1 MTKDNIKIRLNNF
14 ILWCKGWY
22 KHPQYTKK
30 EDIIKN
36 SNRTDFDD
44 VKMILKLDGYDVEK
58 NSEVLKILLNYID
71 DLNDMGITSRMS
83 ELRMLVWNS
92 NVEKY
97 MNWTHGDYER
107 SLLSTIREFFAY
119 SITKEHIKLNPPIYS
134 RKLYKMGFVAPTHL
148 GNSYKMCNSKVKR
161 IFNK

>member
-1 MTKDNIKIRLNNF
+1 MSLNINRLNNF
-14 ILWCKGWY
+14 ILWTKGWY
-22 KHPQYTKK
+22 RHPRYTKK

-36 SNRTDFDD
+36 SKRTDFDD
-44 VKMILKLDGYDVEK
+44 VKMILKLDGYDVKK
-58 NSEVLKILLNYID
+58 NSDVLKILLNYID
-71 DLNDMGITSRMS
+71 DLNDMGITSGMS
-83 ELRMLVWNS
+83 ELRMFVWNS
-92 NVEKY
+92 NIEKY
-97 MNWTHGDYER
+97 MNWTRGDYER
-107 SLLSTIREFFAY
+107 SLLSVIREFFAY

>member
-1 MTKDNIKIRLNNF
+1 MSLNINRLNNF
-14 ILWCKGWY
+14 ILWTKGWY
-22 KHPQYTKK
+22 RCPRYVKK

-36 SNRTDFDD
+36 SKRTDFDD
-44 VKMILKLDGYDVEK
+44 VKTILKLDGYDVK
-58 NSEVLKILLNYID
+58 NNSDVLKILLNYID
-71 DLNDMGITSRMS
+71 DLNDIGITSGMS

-119 SITKEHIKLNPPIYS
+119 SITKKHIKLNPPIYS

-148 GNSYKMCNSKVKR
+148 GNSYKMCNNKVKR

>member
-1 MTKDNIKIRLNNF
+1 MSLNINRLNNF
-14 ILWCKGWY
+14 ILWTKGWY
-22 KHPQYTKK
+22 RCPRYTKK

-36 SNRTDFDD
+36 SKRTDFDD
-44 VKMILKLDGYDVEK
+44 VKMILKLDGYNVEK

-71 DLNDMGITSRMS
+71 DLNDIGITSGMS

-119 SITKEHIKLNPPIYS
+119 SIYNLRSVLQTACTS
-134 RKLYKMGFVAPTHL
+134 
-148 GNSYKMCNSKVKR
+148 
-161 IFNK
+161 

>member
-1 MTKDNIKIRLNNF
+1 
-14 ILWCKGWY
+14 
-22 KHPQYTKK
+22 
-30 EDIIKN
+30 
-36 SNRTDFDD
+36 
-44 VKMILKLDGYDVEK
+44 MILKLDGYNVEK

-71 DLNDMGITSRMS
+71 DLNDMGIISGMS

-107 SLLSTIREFFAY
+107 SLLLTIREFFAY
-119 SITKEHIKLNPPIYS
+119 SITKKHIKLNPPIYS

>member
-1 MTKDNIKIRLNNF
+1 MSMNINRLNNF
-14 ILWCKGWY
+14 ILWTKGWY
-22 KHPQYTKK
+22 RHPQYVKK

-44 VKMILKLDGYDVEK
+44 VKMILKLDGYDVK
-58 NSEVLKILLNYID
+58 NNSDVLKILLNYID
-71 DLNDMGITSRMS
+71 DLNDMGITSGMS

-119 SITKEHIKLNPPIYS
+119 SITKKHIKLNPPIYS

>member
-1 MTKDNIKIRLNNF
+1 
-14 ILWCKGWY
+14 
-22 KHPQYTKK
+22 
-30 EDIIKN
+30 
-36 SNRTDFDD
+36 
-44 VKMILKLDGYDVEK
+44 MILKLDGYNVK
-58 NSEVLKILLNYID
+58 NNSDVLKILLNYID
-71 DLNDMGITSRMS
+71 DLNDMGITSEMS
-83 ELRMLVWNS
+83 ELRMFVWNS
-92 NVEKY
+92 NIEKY

-107 SLLSTIREFFAY
+107 SLLSVIREFFAY